1 MAVML
6 GRACKIVGSLR
17 SQVTAKQLLYEV
29 RHIVGLIWQSLNNKA
44 ILSAEVVSSIP
55 QSLQKKK
62 TIQSAEDRGF
72 DPQIAA
78 EKYHIE
84 CGDHS
89 IYQSI
94 AV

>member
-1 MAVML
+1 ML

-55 QSLQKKK
+55 QSLQKKRLFK
-62 TIQSAEDRGF
+62 VRKIVGSILKLLQKNIISSAEIIR
-72 DPQIAA
+72 
-78 EKYHIE
+78 
-84 CGDHS
+84 S
-89 IYQSI
+89 INQ
-94 AV
+94 

>member
-1 MAVML
+1 ML
-6 GRACKIVGSLR
+6 GRACKIVGSLI

-62 TIQSAEDRGF
+62 KTIQSSEDRGF